1 MKKYIL
7 KNFKKIVV
15 ISSILIFLTSFLFFL
30 TLSDYQRDRLLLEK
44 YKLSHNLVSQIFD
57 HDDIEKLINHEEGS
71 EYILEKLNSSFDS
84 IEKSFSLGRRDVILA
99 EKKGGTFFLIF
110 VKGINP
116 SKEFKKR
123 IKDEFNF
130 RKIPFKG
137 GKKYFLLIRFT
148 KKFYPSVPRA
158 FLFSFV
164 ILFFVIA
171 SFWIVFKE
179 RDKKFDV
186 FENMEKLLPIKNLE
200 EKLKGEL
207 DFYRAIEA
215 YMRRVNELLL
225 SISTYIEQVKL
236 ENYRD
241 KMKEGHE
248 FSLKLYEDEEKILA
262 DRDEIT
268 SEIKNILDRTDRN
281 LEIVGELSEK
291 SLKDVLD
298 KGIKFLE
305 ELDLSIQKIDET
317 DNELRNLLNNSRNA
331 INNIVEIAEQTHLIS
346 INAAIE
352 ASGEEG
358 NKRFSVVAGEMR
370 KLSVEIKNAT
380 VVIQNSFDI
389 VEKSFNKER
398 LILNNALKESQN
410 KLSELLSAI
419 KESSDKDESLFKQ
432 LTLELRE
439 TKFLLNNLHSK
450 VEARKKIVSDINFFA
465 KTISEKMANLNNSY
479 EKSFS
484 LLQRIEKK
492 VSEVKKNV

>member
-1 MKKYIL
+1 MKKYIFD
-7 KNFKKIVV
+7 NFKKIVV
-15 ISSILIFLTSFLFFL
+15 ISAVLIFLASFLFFL
-30 TLSDYQRDRLLLEK
+30 TLSDYQRDRLLLEE
-44 YKLSHNLVSQIFD
+44 YKLSHRLISQIFD
-57 HDDIEKLINHEEGS
+57 HNDIEKLINHGEGS

-99 EKKGGTFFLIF
+99 EKKNGAFFLIF
-110 VKGINP
+110 VKGMNP

-123 IKDEFNF
+123 IKDDFNF

-148 KKFYPSVPRA
+148 KKFYPSFPKA
-158 FLFSFV
+158 LLFSFV
-164 ILFFVIA
+164 ILFFVIT

-179 RDKKFDV
+179 REKKFDV
-186 FENMEKLLPIKNLE
+186 FENIERLLPIKDLE
-200 EKLKGEL
+200 GKLKREL
-207 DFYRAIEA
+207 GFYRAIEA
-215 YMRRVNELLL
+215 YIRKVNELVL
-225 SISTYIEQVKL
+225 SISTYIEQVNL
-236 ENYRD
+236 ENYKE
-241 KMKEGHE
+241 KMKEIYE
-248 FSLKLYEDEEKILA
+248 FSLKLYDDGDKILA
-262 DRDEIT
+262 SGDEVS
-268 SEIKNILDRTDRN
+268 SEIKSILEKTDKN
-281 LEIVGELSEK
+281 LETLGELSK
-291 SLKDVLD
+291 KNLKDVLD
-298 KGIKFLE
+298 KGRTFLE

-398 LILNNALKESQN
+398 LILNDALKESQN
-410 KLSELLSAI
+410 RLKELLNAV
-419 KESSDKDESLFKQ
+419 KESSDKRESLFRN

-450 VEARKKIVSDINFFA
+450 VEAKKKVISDINFFV
-465 KTISEKMANLNNSY
+465 KTLSEKIANLNNSY